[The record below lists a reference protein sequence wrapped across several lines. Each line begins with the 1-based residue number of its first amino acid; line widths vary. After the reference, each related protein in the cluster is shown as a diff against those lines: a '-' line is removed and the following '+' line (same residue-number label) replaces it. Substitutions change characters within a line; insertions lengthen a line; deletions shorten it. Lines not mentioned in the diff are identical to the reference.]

1 MKNNRAITKNVS
13 KHRKSITTKLY
24 LLCLTCLLFG
34 SSTILNV
41 NAQTVNSESIYKIRN
56 QCSNRLLDVAGANRQ
71 NGARVIQW
79 NENGGRNQLWKF
91 VMTDSGYYKLIA
103 QHSQKVLDVSGAQT
117 IDGSNVIQWTYGGRA
132 NQQWR
137 ITDAGN
143 GFSKFEP
150 RHAAGKFLNV
160 LNSSTSG
167 SRVQILT
174 AADSCNQRWRL
185 ELADPGFANAH
196 YVATDGNDS
205 NPGTFTQPFRTI
217 QRCAADATPG
227 ETCYIRGGKYRETV
241 TPQNS
246 GANGAPIRFEAF
258 PGEEVIISGA
268 DTVSGGWEV
277 YQNQIYRT
285 SLTLPVNGYNDTGFL
300 ANQIFVDGRMMNEAR
315 YPNTGFALLEP
326 TLAGGTVIALNE
338 FDVRVENSG
347 IPNLPEGWAG
357 ATVWQNEWYVSRTG
371 TISGGENGIL
381 TGRMSSGWGRNGYW
395 FYLTNKLGLL
405 DSPGEW
411 FYDGNTNQ
419 LYFWARNGGIPTNV
433 EAKKRNFAFDLS
445 DRSHIEIKNIKIFA
459 ATVTTNAASS
469 NLILDG
475 LRVKYVSHHVT
486 LPPPPPS
493 ELAPV
498 TANSPQLAS
507 HAYDTGIQLRGTN
520 HTLKNSVIEY
530 SSGNGVMLKGNG
542 HTIDNNI
549 VTDSNYQS
557 SYAASVRING
567 DNHRITRNTIS
578 GAGRDAII
586 VDWNTAGLSFQ
597 NSEIAYNDITRFGAL
612 SNDLGAIYTCCYTNL
627 NNTRIHH
634 NSIHNPYGF
643 SFFWD
648 VAGIYTD
655 IDSYNATVDHNV
667 VWNMTTRLPKGLKI
681 AGSASRGGTER
692 IHNNTLFAPSN
703 LPTEAAFIS
712 NNILGDPTPAAPL
725 ANNLYSEVN
734 PLLTNPVNGE
744 FTPLIGSPAIDTGII
759 IPGITDGYNGSAPDI
774 GAFEFGQTQWRAGSN
789 LNDAS
794 TIGQSL
800 FTSQIPNRTDIADGV
815 SYEMGVKLQ
824 SNVSGRILAV
834 RYWKPYGETGAHT
847 GRIWSA
853 DGTLL
858 ASVEFTNETDGGW
871 QQARM
876 TTPLPISANTTY
888 VVSVNANSHYPFS
901 GGSLTTSFR
910 SGNLS
915 TTADG
920 SNGVFGNIGT
930 FPAQSFN
937 NANYFRDV
945 SFVADGQ

>member
-1 MKNNRAITKNVS
+1 MKQNSAVKTGISKYRKFITN
-13 KHRKSITTKLY
+13 KLY
-24 LLCLTCLLFG
+24 IFCLTCLTFG
-34 SSTILNV
+34 VGIISTV
-41 NAQTVNSESIYKIRN
+41 NAQTINSGANYKIRS
-56 QCSNRLLDVAGANRQ
+56 QCSNRVLDVAGVSRQ

-79 NENGGRNQLWKF
+79 TENGGQNQSWKF
-91 VMTDSGYYKLIA
+91 IPTDSGYYKLIA

-117 IDGSNVIQWTYGGRA
+117 ADGTNVIQWSYGGRT

-137 ITDAGN
+137 IADAGN
-143 GFSKFEP
+143 GFSKLEP
-150 RHAAGKFLNV
+150 RHANGKFLNV
-160 LNSSTSG
+160 SNPSVNG
-167 SRVQILT
+167 SRIQILT
-174 AADSCNQRWRL
+174 NADLCSQRWRL
-185 ELADPGFANAH
+185 ELADPGLANAH
-196 YVATDGNDS
+196 YVATDGSDT
-205 NPGTFTQPFRTI
+205 NPGTFAQPFRTI

-227 ETCYIRGGKYRETV
+227 ETCYIRGGIYRETV
-241 TPQNS
+241 APPTS
-246 GANGAPIRFEAF
+246 GASDAPIRFEAYQ
-258 PGEEVIISGA
+258 GEDVTISGA
-268 DTVSGGWEV
+268 DSVNGVWEV
-277 YQNQIYRT
+277 FQNQIYRT
-285 SLTLPVNGYNDTGFL
+285 ALTLPVNGYNDTGFL
-300 ANQIFVDGRMMNEAR
+300 ANQVFVDGRMMNEAR

-326 TLAGGTVIALNE
+326 NLAGGTVFALNE
-338 FDVRVENSG
+338 TDVRVENSG

-357 ATVWQNEWYVSRTG
+357 ATLWQNEWYVSRTG
-371 TISGGENGIL
+371 TISGGENGVL
-381 TGRMSSGWGRNGYW
+381 TGTMSSGWGRNGYW

-419 LYFWARNGGIPTNV
+419 LYFWARNGGVPANI

-445 DRSHIEIKNIKIFA
+445 DRSFIEIKNVKIFA

-469 NLILDG
+469 NITLDG

-486 LPPPPPS
+486 LPPPPAS

-507 HAYDTGIQLRGTN
+507 HAYDTGIQMRGTN
-520 HTLKNSVIEY
+520 NTLKNSVIEY

-542 HTIDNNI
+542 HTVDNNI

-597 NSEIAYNDITRFGAL
+597 NSEIAYNEITRFGAL

-648 VAGIYTD
+648 VSGIYTD

-667 VWNMTTRLPKGLKI
+667 VWNMTARLAKGLKI
-681 AGSASRGGTER
+681 AGSAARGGTER
-692 IHNNTLFAPSN
+692 IYNNTLFAPSN
-703 LPTEAAFIS
+703 LPTEAALFG
-712 NNILGDPTPAAPL
+712 NNIFGDPTPPVPL
-725 ANNLYSEVN
+725 ANSIYAETN
-734 PLLTNPVNGE
+734 PLLTNIANGE
-744 FTPLIGSPAIDTGII
+744 FTPLAGSPAIDAGVVV
-759 IPGITDGYNGSAPDI
+759 PGITDGYNGSAPDI
-774 GAFEFGQTQWRAGSN
+774 GAFEFGQTPWRAGAN

-794 TIGQSL
+794 IIGQSL
-800 FTSQIPNRTDIADGV
+800 FSSQIPNRTDVADGL
-815 SYEMGVKLQ
+815 SYEMGVKFR
-824 SNVSGRILAV
+824 SDVSGRILAV
-834 RYWKPYGETGAHT
+834 RYWKPHGETGAHT
-847 GRIWSA
+847 GRIWAA

-858 ASVEFTNETDGGW
+858 GSVEFTNETDGGW
-871 QQARM
+871 QQARLS
-876 TTPLPISANTTY
+876 TPLPISANTTY

-901 GGSLTTSFR
+901 GGFLVNSFR
-910 SGNLS
+910 SRNLS

-920 SNGVFGNIGT
+920 SNGVFGNTGL
-930 FPAQSFN
+930 FPTRSFN

-945 SFVADGQ
+945 SFVADSQ